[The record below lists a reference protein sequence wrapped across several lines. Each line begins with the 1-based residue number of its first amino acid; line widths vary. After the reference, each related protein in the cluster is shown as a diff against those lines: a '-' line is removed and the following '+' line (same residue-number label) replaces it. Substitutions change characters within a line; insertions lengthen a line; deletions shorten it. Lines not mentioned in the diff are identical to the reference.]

1 MVSKNR
7 LRFCVEL
14 RVADELV
21 GATSWRTEIDERL
34 ILVLGLEEVA
44 LGGHGLGSSIG
55 RNEQVLVRVV
65 ALLQGQH
72 SFVGLQLVVIL
83 EFVLGYKLVES
94 PVGIE
99 IDATVVARRLEREMH
114 EHVFGCAVVLKVVAV
129 ADIEGS
135 VGIFV
140 VDV

>member
-1 MVSKNR
+1 M
-7 LRFCVEL
+7 
-14 RVADELV
+14 
-21 GATSWRTEIDERL
+21 
-34 ILVLGLEEVA
+34 
-44 LGGHGLGSSIG
+44 
-55 RNEQVLVRVV
+55 
-65 ALLQGQH
+65 
-72 SFVGLQLVVIL
+72 
-83 EFVLGYKLVES
+83 GYKLVES

-99 IDATVVARRLEREMH
+99 IDAAVVARRLEREMH